1 MKIDHNDLKVECY
14 PNIVKGMKAGI
25 PVGVKITHVPTGLYT
40 ICEEHRSQHKNR
52 DEALRQ
58 LEALLDT
65 TAEHRYNRDSQP
77 TTMEV
82 TPNGRSKP
90 ETP

>member
-1 MKIDHNDLKVECY
+1 MEIDSNDLKVECY
-14 PNIVKGMKAGI
+14 PNVVKGMKVGI
-25 PVGVKITHVPTGLYT
+25 PVGVKITHVPTGLST

-65 TAEHRYNRDSQP
+65 TPEQEYNP
-77 TTMEV
+77 A
-82 TPNGRSKP
+82 SKP
-90 ETP
+90 RSP